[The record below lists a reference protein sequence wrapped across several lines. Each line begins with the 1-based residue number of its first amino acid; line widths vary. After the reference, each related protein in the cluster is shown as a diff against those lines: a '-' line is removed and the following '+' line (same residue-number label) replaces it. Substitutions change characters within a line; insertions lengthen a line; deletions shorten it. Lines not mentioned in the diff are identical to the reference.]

1 MHYIAL
7 LPAFVALY
15 LLRRI
20 GLVKTFLYFFIPLI
34 VLVPDYC
41 KALIS
46 GLPDLSFIQ
55 GAMFPIALMTIWVQ
69 RQHWKPRLM
78 DVVVMALA
86 SIAVISEYRAAGYA
100 DAQNYIVDMLCY
112 VFFPYMLGRLL
123 VEQNGLR
130 LEVARRLV
138 FFAAIVVIE
147 MLYEWRFAVNLY
159 EKYLPIF
166 FGGQGSGWHI
176 TFRYGMARAAGP
188 YAHAILAGI
197 MFAVYY
203 RLALWVMW
211 QGGWPEKFPWYK
223 KHPLK
228 FGQIMWLAM
237 AAGVFCNLAK
247 GPWLGGF
254 VAAFIVAISRVKFRK
269 LYIMFLAAV
278 LLVVVVP
285 SYFSFL
291 NYASVGRANAKD
303 ATQETAAYRKEL
315 IDHYWQ
321 LAVDHADFGWGKNK
335 VPKIPGSESVD
346 NYFLLLSLMHGLYA
360 SGLLVFIFFFTMT
373 RLWRRA
379 SRELDEHPGS
389 DAFGWTL
396 LGIMIAYL
404 ISLATVF
411 MAYQV
416 MLMFFF
422 ILGWAETYLERG
434 YVPAT
439 WTTSAA
445 PAKGKPSR
453 FRRVLA

>member
-7 LPAFVALY
+7 LPLFISIY

-20 GLVKTFLYFFIPLI
+20 GLVKTFLYFFIPLMVI
-34 VLVPDYC
+34 APDYC

-55 GAMFPIALMTIWVQ
+55 GAIFPIALMTIWVQ
-69 RQHWKPRLM
+69 RKHWHFRLM
-78 DVVVMALA
+78 DIVVLALA
-86 SIAVISEYRAAGYA
+86 TIAVISEYKAAGYG
-100 DAQNYIVDMLCY
+100 DAQNYLIDMLCY
-112 VFFPYMLGRLL
+112 VFFPYMIGRLL
-123 VEQNGLR
+123 IEQNGLR

-138 FFAAIVVIE
+138 FFAAIIVIE
-147 MLYEWRFAVNLY
+147 MLYEWRFATNLY

-176 TFRYGMARAAGP
+176 TFRYGMPRAAGP

-197 MFAVYY
+197 MFATYY
-203 RLALWVMW
+203 RLNMWVIW

-228 FGQIMWLAM
+228 FSQIMWLAM

-269 LYIMFLAAV
+269 LYVMFLAAIF
-278 LLVVVVP
+278 LVVVIP

-303 ATQETAAYRKEL
+303 DTQETAAYRKEL
-315 IDHYWQ
+315 IDHYWV

-360 SGLLVFIFFFTMT
+360 SALLVFIFLFTIV
-373 RLWRRA
+373 RLWRR
-379 SRELDEHPGS
+379 SSQELERHPGS

-422 ILGWAETYLERG
+422 VVGWAETYLQQG
-434 YVPAT
+434 YVPSKSGS
-439 WTTSAA
+439 SALPPKEA
-445 PAKGKPSR
+445 IPR